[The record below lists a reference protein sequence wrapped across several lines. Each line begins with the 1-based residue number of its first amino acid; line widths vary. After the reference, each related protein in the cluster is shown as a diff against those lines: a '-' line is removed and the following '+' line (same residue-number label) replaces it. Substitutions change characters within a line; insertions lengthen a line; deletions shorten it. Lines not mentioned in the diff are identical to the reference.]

1 MDFFE
6 KLGRMLWRAWL
17 IIGIITVVFGIAA
30 VAWPDGTVEV
40 ITRLFAVAIILGAI
54 GIAGL
59 SWLTKGVSPVWG
71 VGIFFAV
78 IGLIIGISALANP
91 GTFSIVLAVIFGLVA
106 LFSGIGNVGAGGVS
120 AVAGVGWPILLSGVV
135 QIILGVMLLASPFT
149 SLLAVTWAVGTI
161 AIILG
166 ATMLVSGLLIRKTL
180 RAAGEEVGLLS
191 KS

>member
-17 IIGIITVVFGIAA
+17 IIGIIAVVFGIAA

-71 VGIFFAV
+71 
-78 IGLIIGISALANP
+78 S
-91 GTFSIVLAVIFGLVA
+91 
-106 LFSGIGNVGAGGVS
+106 VS
-120 AVAGVGWPILLSGVV
+120 
-135 QIILGVMLLASPFT
+135 
-149 SLLAVTWAVGTI
+149 SLP
-161 AIILG
+161 
-166 ATMLVSGLLIRKTL
+166 S
-180 RAAGEEVGLLS
+180 S
-191 KS
+191 D